1 MNITLALLWANAS
14 WREAARVGVREVD
27 TEHLYLGLLAL
38 GGAAARLLGSHG
50 VTLASARERVRDAQ
64 AADLRSLG
72 IDPDPLLL
80 PPRQL
85 REIGHPDLV
94 FTPAARRI
102 VDARHPDTYACLVEL
117 LKQADAPRRLL
128 AADGVLPNDLVAELK
143 EGSDDALAAETVPPT
158 PGLLPPPAQAQ
169 RVGRFV
175 STPPG
180 RLADLL
186 ADPQSL
192 AWWAYDPDG
201 VEVFDGGEQVRL
213 HKRSAS
219 FTIRFHLTRRAH
231 GTGGDAHTVTWL
243 QEMTDGPNAG
253 EPLRSDTFTMTAAPG
268 GCELVHT
275 CETRSFGA
283 LGRVI
288 APVTRALTGR
298 GLTFTVT
305 TIAYA
310 AAETPNRG

>member
-158 PGLLPPPAQAQ
+158 PGSFPRRRRPSVSAGSSRPLPDASPTSSPTHSPWPGGPTTPTAS
-169 RVGRFV
+169 RS
-175 STPPG
+175 STVANRCGSTSAP
-180 RLADLL
+180 RR
-186 ADPQSL
+186 S
-192 AWWAYDPDG
+192 
-201 VEVFDGGEQVRL
+201 
-213 HKRSAS
+213 RSAS
-219 FTIRFHLTRRAH
+219 TS
-231 GTGGDAHTVTWL
+231 
-243 QEMTDGPNAG
+243 P
-253 EPLRSDTFTMTAAPG
+253 AAPTAP
-268 GCELVHT
+268 ET
-275 CETRSFGA
+275 TPTRSPGS
-283 LGRVI
+283 R
-288 APVTRALTGR
+288 R
-298 GLTFTVT
+298 
-305 TIAYA
+305 
-310 AAETPNRG
+310 